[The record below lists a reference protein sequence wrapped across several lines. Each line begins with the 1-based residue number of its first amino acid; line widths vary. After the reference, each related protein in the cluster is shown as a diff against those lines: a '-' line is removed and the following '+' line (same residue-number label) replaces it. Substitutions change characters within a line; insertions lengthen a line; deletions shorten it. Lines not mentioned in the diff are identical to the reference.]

1 MYSLENL
8 ANIYGSVM
16 NLGCPRRSTTTQDP
30 SPEDLLPADD
40 GAFDQGVR
48 SPRDNSSRQR

>member
-1 MYSLENL
+1 MCSFESL

-16 NLGCPRRSTTTQDP
+16 NLGCLKRSTTTQDP

-40 GAFDQGVR
+40 GAYDQGVR
-48 SPRDNSSRQR
+48 SPRDNSSLQR